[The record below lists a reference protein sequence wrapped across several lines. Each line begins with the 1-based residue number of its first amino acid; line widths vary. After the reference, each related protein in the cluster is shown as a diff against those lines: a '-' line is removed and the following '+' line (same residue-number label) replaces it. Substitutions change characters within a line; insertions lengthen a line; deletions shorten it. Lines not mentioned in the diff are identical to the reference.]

1 MHVSAAAAAAVATNA
16 GTGTALG
23 SCGNGIEERG
33 CCEFDR
39 RSANEAAPYTEDTME
54 NISSV
59 EHYALVTEHFVCRTA
74 LADGAR

>member
-16 GTGTALG
+16 GTALG
-23 SCGNGIEERG
+23 SCGHGIEERG

-39 RSANEAAPYTEDTME
+39 RSANEAAPYTEDTMG

-74 LADGAR
+74 LANGAR